1 MEHVEN
7 SPADRPAVVRRK
19 LGLHRLDGRSSIAI
33 RGRQLVAELEGQV
46 CGKITPLR
54 RQAIERAALM
64 MLLAED
70 LAARRLKGEPIPLDE
85 CLRAE
90 GVARRSVAALQT
102 GRSSASTPRT
112 RSLSNLEWSDA
123 K

>member
-1 MEHVEN
+1 MSIAEN
-7 SPADRPAVVRRK
+7 SSADRPTIARRK
-19 LGLHRLDGRSSIAI
+19 LGLHRLDGRSSVAI
-33 RGRQLVAELEGQV
+33 RARQLVAELEGQIH
-46 CGKITPLR
+46 GEITPLR

-90 GVARRSVAALQT
+90 GVARRSVAAL
-102 GRSSASTPRT
+102 RSSASAPRA
-112 RSLSNLEWSDA
+112 RSLSNLEWSDV